1 MKNFATLL
9 SLLFLLTNP
18 LFSQTSDVDNLEIAV
33 GGSFAKP
40 KIIPGL
46 EKLAVAQVTVNYK
59 VTSTAKTIDREK
71 STGTTAGA
79 KFTAYLETTDR
90 ALSEGDFQEITDY
103 FYAYLQ
109 KKLKEANID
118 TVGWDAITSK
128 DFYKNESEV
137 QGKEKT
143 EKNESVWMTST
154 AHKGNVLYGGN
165 IAFAFGKIKKASQFS
180 SELGAVAGYFNLMV
194 DFADL
199 FVDLD
204 INTSSSS
211 NMYYSSTTEKKKYT
225 WAVKPN
231 MKVTPFPPNT
241 GGFSLFWND
250 KNASESI
257 FVKTDLTGFSGYAD
271 AVTEDASKMKN
282 SMWAFRKEMKPVI
295 IVTTTDK
302 YKAAAKKALSDFADA
317 FVGKV
322 QASKKK

>member
-9 SLLFLLTNP
+9 SLLFLSVNLV
-18 LFSQTSDVDNLEIAV
+18 FSQSSDADNLEIAV

-40 KIIPGL
+40 KLIPGL

-59 VTSTAKTIDREK
+59 VTSTAKTVDREK
-71 STGTTAGA
+71 STGTVAGA

-90 ALSEGDFQEITDY
+90 ALNDADFQEITDY
-103 FYAYLQ
+103 FYSYFQ
-109 KKLKEANID
+109 KKLKESNID
-118 TVGWDAITSK
+118 TVGWNSIISK
-128 DFYKNESEV
+128 DFYKNESE
-137 QGKEKT
+137 KPTKNET
-143 EKNESVWMTST
+143 EKNESVWMTNT
-154 AHKGNVLYGGN
+154 ANKGNVLYGGN

-180 SELGAVAGYFNLMV
+180 KELGTVAGYFNIMV

-204 INTSSSS
+204 IKTSSSS

-250 KNASESI
+250 KNAGESL
-257 FVKTDLTGFSGYAD
+257 FVKSDLNGVTGYAT

-295 IVTTTDK
+295 IETTTEK
-302 YKAAAKKALSDFADA
+302 YKDAAKKALSDYADA
-317 FVGKV
+317 FVEKV
-322 QASKKK
+322 KNSKKN